1 MASGLYHGD
10 QGCRWWLECY
20 GQLLASRPVSHSARL
35 VTGLL
40 ANSISSWGDLYAKS
54 INNFQGTFTKPGVE
68 WDLYQ
73 IAQKKNESLRDYIK
87 WFMKKKNTIPGVSD
101 AVVMASFRT
110 GVRDPDLLKKLAR
123 RQPETV
129 KDLFDMADRYA
140 SQEEAMAAENDDQP
154 R

>member
-1 MASGLYHGD
+1 MANYLPLVLSPTIQD
-10 QGCRWWLECY
+10 WL
-20 GQLLASRPVSHSARL
+20 
-35 VTGLL
+35 TGLP
-40 ANSISSWGDLYAKS
+40 ANSINSWRDLCAKF

-87 WFMKKKNTIPGVSD
+87 RFVKKKNTIPGVSD
-101 AVVMASFRT
+101 AVVMASFRK
-110 GVRDPDLLKKLAR
+110 GVKDPDLLKKLSR

-140 SQEEAMAAENDDQP
+140 SQEEAMVAEHDDRP